1 MAPGLA
7 SCSGL
12 NGGAPSMLVLNL
24 ACESGHAFEGWF
36 ASSDDCSDQQ
46 ARGLLSCPMCGSS
59 RVERRPSAPR
69 LNVSHLRAETPAP
82 PRPTKDIPVDADTDA
97 SSRDAREAL
106 QAVWMA
112 LSRELAR
119 QAEDVGD
126 RFADEARRIHYGDA
140 EERAIRGRS
149 QPEEVR
155 ALIDE
160 GIELVPLLL
169 PQGADGELH

>member
-1 MAPGLA
+1 
-7 SCSGL
+7 
-12 NGGAPSMLVLNL
+12 MLVLNL

-36 ASSDDCSDQQ
+36 ASSDDCSEQQ
-46 ARGLLSCPMCGSS
+46 ARGLLTCPICGSS

-69 LNVSHLRAETPAP
+69 LNVSHLRADAPAPTPA
-82 PRPTKDIPVDADTDA
+82 RPGKQADATA
-97 SSRDAREAL
+97 PAVDAREAL
-106 QAVWMA
+106 QSAWMT

-149 QPEEVR
+149 EPEEVR
-155 ALIDE
+155 ALMEE
-160 GIELVPLLL
+160 GIELLPLLL
-169 PQGADGELH
+169 PQGADGEMH